1 MEAGSVDN
9 AILIDFGST
18 YTKLTCVDLKERRVI
33 LTDRFPSTVH
43 TDARIGLH
51 QCFDAARKGI
61 GEKRFE
67 EAVKLSSSSAAGGLR
82 MAVIG
87 LTRTLSVVAGKN
99 AAYGAGAKIM
109 KNYYGA
115 MSVEQSEELASS
127 AAEIVLLCGGYEH
140 GNRSMVLHNAK
151 MLSESKL
158 TVPVIFAGNSD
169 AGQDVRNILGQGG
182 KECFLVDNIIPE
194 VGVLDIAPAEEIIRH
209 IFMKRITNMKGM
221 GKVQEEIGEILMPTP
236 AAVLKAGTLLSEGT
250 EREEGLGPMMMVDVG
265 GATTDVY
272 SFNKNRGFRGSKVI
286 GAPEPYAKRTVEGD
300 MGMRES
306 SICLMEEAGAAA
318 MAKNAGVTEERLQQ
332 AIEYRLAEHSYVAD
346 TPEEAAIDDEIARQ
360 AVGISVR
367 RHAGHIEKVHVGS
380 RQNQVGKNLTEIKT
394 LIGTGG
400 VIVNNADPAGILRSA
415 ELRNG
420 ESEDVLVPRELE
432 ILVDHDYVFYA
443 AGLLCDL
450 DEDAAL
456 AIMKNSI
463 HK

>member
-1 MEAGSVDN
+1 MDN

-18 YTKLTCVDLKERRVI
+18 YTKLTCVDLKERKVV

-51 QCFDAARKGI
+51 QCFDAARKEI
-61 GEKRFE
+61 GEKRFS

-115 MSVEQSEELASS
+115 MNREQTMDLETSS
-127 AAEIVLLCGGYEH
+127 AEIVLLCGGYEH
-140 GNRSMVLHNAK
+140 GNRSMVLHNAR
-151 MLSESKL
+151 MLSQSGL
-158 TVPVIFAGNSD
+158 AVPVIYAGNSD
-169 AGQDVRNILGQGG
+169 AGQEVRTILNQGG
-182 KECFLVDNIIPE
+182 KECFLVNNIIPA

-221 GKVQEEIGEILMPTP
+221 SKVQEEIGEILMPTP

-306 SICLMEEAGAAA
+306 SICLLEEAGAAA
-318 MAKNAGVTEERLQQ
+318 LAKGAGVSEERIRE
-332 AIEYRLAEHSYVAD
+332 AIQHRITERSYLAD
-346 TPEEAAIDDEIARQ
+346 TAEEAAIDHEIARQ

-367 RHAGHIEKVHVGS
+367 RHAGHIENVRTGS

-400 VIVNNADPAGILRSA
+400 VIVNNENPANILRYAS
-415 ELRNG
+415 LQSG

-432 ILVDHDYVFYA
+432 ILTDRNYVFYA
-443 AGLLCDL
+443 AGLLRDL
-450 DEDAAL
+450 DEDTAL
-456 AIMKNSI
+456 AIMKESI
-463 HK
+463 NR

>member
-1 MEAGSVDN
+1 MDN

-18 YTKLTCVDLKERRVI
+18 YTKLTCVDLRERRVV
-33 LTDRFPSTVH
+33 LTDRFASTVH

-51 QCFDAARKGI
+51 QCFDVARREL
-61 GEKRFE
+61 GEQRFA

-109 KNYYGA
+109 KNYFGA
-115 MSVEQSEELASS
+115 MTREQTLDLETSS
-127 AAEIVLLCGGYEH
+127 AEIVLLCGGYEH

-151 MLSESKL
+151 MLSESGL
-158 TVPVIFAGNSD
+158 SVPVIYAGNSD
-169 AGQDVRNILGQGG
+169 AGQEVRTILSQGG
-182 KECFLVDNIIPE
+182 KECFLVNNIIPA

-209 IFMKRITNMKGM
+209 IFMKRITNMMGM
-221 GKVQEEIGEILMPTP
+221 SKVQEEIGEILMPTP
-236 AAVLKAGTLLSEGT
+236 AAVLAAGTLLSQGT
-250 EREEGLGPMMMVDVG
+250 EQQEGIGPMMMVDVG

-306 SICLMEEAGAAA
+306 SICLLEEAGAAA
-318 MAKNAGVTEERLQQ
+318 LARGAGVTETRIQEAIQHRITER
-332 AIEYRLAEHSYVAD
+332 SYLAD
-346 TPEEAAIDDEIARQ
+346 TAEEAEIDHEIARQ

-367 RHAGHIEKVHVGS
+367 RHAGHIENVRIGS

-400 VIVNNADPAGILRSA
+400 VIVNNAQPVDILRA
-415 ELRNG
+415 AKLQGG
-420 ESEDVLVPRELE
+420 ESEDVLVPRDLE
-432 ILVDHDYVFYA
+432 ILTDHDYVFYA
-443 AGLLCDL
+443 AGLLRNL

-456 AIMKNSI
+456 AIMKRSI
-463 HK
+463 GR

>member
-1 MEAGSVDN
+1 MDN

-18 YTKLTCVDLKERRVI
+18 YTKLTCVDLRERRVV
-33 LTDRFPSTVH
+33 LTDRFASTVH

-51 QCFDAARKGI
+51 QCFDVARREL
-61 GEKRFE
+61 GEQRFA

-109 KNYYGA
+109 KNYFGA
-115 MSVEQSEELASS
+115 MTREQTLDLETSS
-127 AAEIVLLCGGYEH
+127 AEIVLLCGGYEH

-151 MLSESKL
+151 MLSESGL
-158 TVPVIFAGNSD
+158 SVPVIYAGNSD
-169 AGQDVRNILGQGG
+169 AGQEVRTILSQGG
-182 KECFLVDNIIPE
+182 KECFMVNNIIPA

-209 IFMKRITNMKGM
+209 IFMKRITNMMGM
-221 GKVQEEIGEILMPTP
+221 SKVQEEIGEILMPTP
-236 AAVLKAGTLLSEGT
+236 AAVLAAGTLLSQGT
-250 EREEGLGPMMMVDVG
+250 EQQEGIGPMMMVDVG

-306 SICLMEEAGAAA
+306 SICLLEEAGAAA
-318 MAKNAGVTEERLQQ
+318 LARGAGVTETRIQEAIQHRITER
-332 AIEYRLAEHSYVAD
+332 SYLAD
-346 TPEEAAIDDEIARQ
+346 TAEEAEIDHEIARQ

-367 RHAGHIEKVHVGS
+367 RHAGHIENVRIGS

-400 VIVNNADPAGILRSA
+400 VIVNNAQPMDILRTA
-415 ELRNG
+415 KLQGG
-420 ESEDVLVPRELE
+420 ESEDVLVPRDLE
-432 ILVDHDYVFYA
+432 ILTDHDYVFYA
-443 AGLLCDL
+443 AGLLRNL

-456 AIMKNSI
+456 AIMKRSI
-463 HK
+463 GR